1 MIDLTHIHPMLV
13 HFPVVLF
20 ISTVLLQ
27 FIVIIRKGDLAA
39 RECLSLISL
48 ATILAGVAMAILA
61 AVFGD
66 LALDAAIDKGFDKA
80 PLEEHQGFAGLTI
93 AIFTVI
99 ALAQAY
105 AVWRKRTLTGVKAGV
120 LLLASLV
127 GVGVLITTAYHGG
140 QLVYE
145 IGVNVTP
152 VKPVKAQ
159 Q

>member
-1 MIDLTHIHPMLV
+1 MLV
-13 HFPVVLF
+13 HFPIVLF
-20 ISTVLLQ
+20 ITTALLQ
-27 FIVIIRKGDLAA
+27 FIVVVRKGDLAA

-48 ATILAGVAMAILA
+48 VTLLAGVVMAILA

-66 LALDAAIDKGFDKA
+66 MALDAAVDKGFDKA
-80 PLEEHQGFAGLTI
+80 PLEEHEGFAGFTI
-93 AIFTVI
+93 VIFSVI
-99 ALAQAY
+99 ALVHAY
-105 AVWRKRTLTGVKAGV
+105 SVWRRRALTGVRAGI
-120 LLLASLV
+120 LFIASLA
-127 GVGVLITTAYHGG
+127 GLGVLITTAYHGG